1 MSQTS
6 SLPGGE
12 SLPELPGNSLP
23 AGPKDRTKS
32 EATRRRDDHDAEKQP
47 NFFERMVIF
56 VREVIS
62 EMKKVIYPDKEELWT
77 YFLVVL
83 IFVTAMM
90 IFTGVLDFGF
100 GELSRLVF
108 G

>member
-12 SLPELPGNSLP
+12 SLPELPGDSLP
-23 AGPKDRTKS
+23 VARTDRTKS
-32 EATRRRDDHDAEKQP
+32 AATRRRDDHEAEKQP
-47 NFFERMVIF
+47 NVFERIAIF
-56 VREVIS
+56 VRQVIA
-62 EMKKVIYPDKEELWT
+62 EMKKVTYPTKEELWT

-83 IFVTAMM
+83 IFVAAMM
-90 IFTGVLDFGF
+90 LFTGVLDFGF